1 MMSSAKI
8 VKKTLT
14 LLSQYRKMSTNRNK
28 WYVVWVGTEPGVCDS
43 WAECE
48 ARVSGYPGA
57 RYKAY
62 KTQEEAVRAFREGE
76 DNDTREVLR
85 AIARGPQTH
94 VNYEAFPEIIADS
107 IAVDGACSGNPG
119 MMEYRGVD
127 VMTGAE
133 LFHQGPFPDATNNI
147 GEYLAL
153 VHALAFFHNTQNSH
167 TAIYSDSRTALA
179 WVRDRK
185 CKTKLARTP
194 NNERL
199 FAIIARADAWLATHT
214 WTNRILKWKTE
225 EWGEI
230 PADFGR
236 K

>member
-14 LLSQYRKMSTNRNK
+14 LLSHYRKMSTNRNK

>member
-1 MMSSAKI
+1 M
-8 VKKTLT
+8 
-14 LLSQYRKMSTNRNK
+14 
-28 WYVVWVGTEPGVCDS
+28 
-43 WAECE
+43 
-48 ARVSGYPGA
+48 
-57 RYKAY
+57 
-62 KTQEEAVRAFREGE
+62 
-76 DNDTREVLR
+76 LR
-85 AIARGPQTH
+85 AIARGPLTH

-153 VHALAFFHNTQNSH
+153 VHALAFFHNTQNGH

>member
-1 MMSSAKI
+1 
-8 VKKTLT
+8 
-14 LLSQYRKMSTNRNK
+14 
-28 WYVVWVGTEPGVCDS
+28 
-43 WAECE
+43 
-48 ARVSGYPGA
+48 
-57 RYKAY
+57 
-62 KTQEEAVRAFREGE
+62 VRAFREGE

-94 VNYEAFPEIIADS
+94 INYEAFPEIIADS

-119 MMEYRGVD
+119 IMEYRGVD

-147 GEYLAL
+147 GEFLAL